1 MLGSSGRMTK
11 EPVDI
16 RMETTKSE
24 SSRRSVESSGVTTL
38 KNLRWPDIVPMA
50 IVVGLVLWMHQ
61 RVFHYWYVEW
71 MKKES
76 YYSHAILVPF
86 ISAFIVWLKRKQI
99 LDTPLKP
106 DRIGYLLIL
115 PCLVVF
121 LFMTWAGGS
130 SLQGL
135 AFPILLFGIVLALCG
150 RAMARQ
156 LRFPIAYLFFMAVL
170 PGDVLTKLSFRI
182 QMISTIGATGI
193 LRMLGFDA
201 VREGAAINLPNIEVM
216 VGAPCSG
223 FRMLISLFAFAFLLA
238 YLKEGPRWGR
248 VTMVVVTLPLSVVL
262 NSLRIM
268 MIALVGEFMGSEA
281 MHSFHDYSGY
291 IVLALA
297 FVLLSLVARLVKCQ
311 KFSSML
317 VSS

>member
-1 MLGSSGRMTK
+1 
-11 EPVDI
+11 
-16 RMETTKSE
+16 
-24 SSRRSVESSGVTTL
+24 
-38 KNLRWPDIVPMA
+38 MA
-50 IVVGLVLWMHQ
+50 VAVILLLLLYH
-61 RVFHYWYVEW
+61 RVFDYWYVEW

-99 LDTPLKP
+99 LETPLGNWP
-106 DRIGYLLIL
+106 LGYVLIL
-115 PCLVVF
+115 PSLFVF
-121 LFMTWAGGS
+121 LIMTWAGGS

-135 AFPILLFGIVLALCG
+135 VFPFILFGLVLVFFG
-150 RAMARQ
+150 SAMGRQ
-156 LRFPIAYLFFMAVL
+156 LRFPIGYLFFMCVL

-182 QMISTIGATGI
+182 QMISTMGATGI
-193 LRMLGFDA
+193 LRLLGYDA
-201 VREGAAINLPNIEVM
+201 VREGAAITLPNIEVM

-248 VTMVVVTLPLSVVL
+248 ASMIVVTLPLSVIL

-268 MIALVGEFMGSEA
+268 MIAVVGEHFGSDA
-281 MHSFHDYSGY
+281 MHAFHDYSGY

-297 FVLLSLVARLVKCQ
+297 FVALSLFARLVKCQ
-311 KFSSML
+311 RFSSML